1 MDRGPAVNDSRNET
15 MDATEER
22 DADTDAGARRT
33 GLEAHGYR
41 VALRHAGWTECL
53 VSRGTER
60 WLGRGLTAAEAV
72 EDALAQMLPSALARE
87 LWLASLTPGGDAAAE
102 AEPRTVPV
110 EVPPPVDVGP
120 EERDAEAAV
129 VPPAPDP
136 QREETAADDD
146 VIASEAT
153 EPPEPPYVA
162 QVVAASVP
170 HLPPS
175 KPTPRPTPPDPKRPS
190 TLAHLTSLQRE
201 LGRDLPRLALLAPE
215 MLRLEMLATICRAR
229 AFTDEHPGDPIV
241 ERAVGDVARDLT
253 ELGKRWWP
261 GSVRALQLRATPADV
276 AKELPLNGPAP
287 ARWTDAVAL
296 VETALSSLR
305 ARTDANAAGW
315 SDDPECEPPPPD
327 PVALLAEVAGAI
339 DPKHASEATLQD
351 QARKLRWLRPHL
363 PEDQAEAW
371 ADAVGA
377 LRRHADRAAVA
388 GLRAALDPSL
398 RPHGNWARE
407 AGQDPKARQ
416 MRKRRAKLLRG
427 MPKAGVAPEVV
438 AAWLSEAFALG
449 DELPNPKIAAHIG
462 HLKDVVLGLC
472 DDDLTIDERRVRRRL
487 GSLQDMLANDRL
499 VEIPLDD
506 ADLDD
511 DDDDDEDDVTDDDRL
526 TAQVR
531 EKVNGQRALLLSNR
545 ADPELERK
553 LEESLGIVV
562 TMSLVDTRR
571 RQAAA
576 QAVESGSYELVL
588 AAHRFIGHDVDKDI
602 GQRARAGGIPY
613 VRVGSGRVAS
623 VVRALAREWGM

>member
-1 MDRGPAVNDSRNET
+1 
-15 MDATEER
+15 MDATRER
-22 DADTDAGARRT
+22 DADTDAGARRA

-53 VSRGTER
+53 VSRGEER

-87 LWLASLTPGGDAAAE
+87 LWLASLPPSEEVAAE
-102 AEPRTVPV
+102 AEPRGETA
-110 EVPPPVDVGP
+110 EVPPPSSDGH
-120 EERDAEAAV
+120 EERDAEAS
-129 VPPAPDP
+129 PAAAAPE
-136 QREETAADDD
+136 RGGEEPTAAAVDDD
-146 VIASEAT
+146 GDAMASD
-153 EPPEPPYVA
+153 PPDKPDVA
-162 QVVAASVP
+162 RVVAASVP

-175 KPTPRPTPPDPKRPS
+175 RPIPRPTPPDPKRPS
-190 TLAHLTSLQRE
+190 SLAHLASLQRE
-201 LGRDLPRLALLAPE
+201 LGRDLPRLARLAPDT
-215 MLRLEMLATICRAR
+215 LRLEMLAAICRAR
-229 AFTDEHPGDPIV
+229 AFTDEHPGDPII

-276 AKELPLNGPAP
+276 AKELTLRGAPP
-287 ARWTDAVAL
+287 ARWADAVAL
-296 VETALSSLR
+296 VEAALADER
-305 ARTDANAAGW
+305 ARAGANAAGW
-315 SDDPECEPPPPD
+315 SDDRECAPPPPD
-327 PVALLAEVAGAI
+327 PVALLTEVAGAI
-339 DPKHASEATLQD
+339 DPKHASEATLQE

-363 PEDQAEAW
+363 PEEAGETW
-371 ADAVGA
+371 ADAIGA
-377 LRRHADRAAVA
+377 LRRHADRAGVA
-388 GLRAALDPSL
+388 SLRALLDPSY

-427 MPKAGVAPEVV
+427 MPKAGVAPAVV

-462 HLKDVVLGLC
+462 HLKDVVLGLS
-472 DDDLTIDERRVRRRL
+472 DDDLTVDERRLRRRL

-499 VEIPLDD
+499 VEVPLDD
-506 ADLDD
+506 SDLDD
-511 DDDDDEDDVTDDDRL
+511 DDDDDDDDDVSL

-531 EKVNGQRALLLSNR
+531 DKVSGQRALLLSNR
-545 ADPELERK
+545 ADPDLERK
-553 LEESLGIVV
+553 LEESLGIAV

-576 QAVESGSYELVL
+576 QAVESGSYELIL

-623 VVRALAREWGM
+623 VVRALAREWGL